1 MAKRVKAER
10 WTTEHAQR
18 VVGAW
23 ERSGKSGAAFA
34 RSIGVVAQRLFW
46 WRRRL
51 EKLGVRGS
59 ARAALVPVVVRGTP
73 VSVGSPPSPPVVVT
87 MAWGARI
94 EVHDIEA
101 ATAAWVVAVLG
112 GGERS

>member
-1 MAKRVKAER
+1 MAKRVKGER

-18 VVGAW
+18 VVDAW

-51 EKLGVRGS
+51 QRLG
-59 ARAALVPVVVRGTP
+59 ARRAAKAALVPVVVRGTS
-73 VSVGSPPSPPVVVT
+73 VSLGSPPVVVAMPQGT
-87 MAWGARI
+87 RI
-94 EVHDIEA
+94 EVNAIEA
-101 ATAAWVVAVLG
+101 GTAAWIIAVLG
-112 GGERS
+112 GAERS